1 MVNAASKAD
10 FEPMERA
17 VARLG
22 LSLPERDET
31 LANYMFMY
39 SGGGVYAYKH
49 GWTRQ
54 YVYLDAVGAIQD
66 GVLNTGTFNATLDE
80 EGDKEEGA

>member
-39 SGGGVYAYKH
+39 SGGGVYAYQH
-49 GWTRQ
+49 R
-54 YVYLDAVGAIQD
+54 LDAAVCLLGRCRRDPGRCAQYRH
-66 GVLNTGTFNATLDE
+66 V
-80 EGDKEEGA
+80 